1 MLPILLATALLALP
15 QGWGNDKHD
24 KHGKHEKHGKQD
36 REDRDERRDQGLP
49 PGLAKKGGVPPGLAK
64 KGGLPPGLA
73 KKFGHRVPERPYIAV
88 DPRYRDRAYFLIDG
102 RWELRKG
109 LEAHVQAELQDVLR
123 LPRVAPPIPLPKIGA
138 DLHVVLF
145 GN

>member
-1 MLPILLATALLALP
+1 MLVPILLSATLLAMP
-15 QGWGNDKHD
+15 QGRGHD
-24 KHGKHEKHGKQD
+24 HGG
-36 REDRDERRDQGLP
+36 P

-73 KKFGHRVPERPYIAV
+73 KKFGPRIPERPYVAV
-88 DPRYRDRAYFLIDG
+88 DPRYQDRAYFLIDG

-109 LEAHVQAELQDVLR
+109 FDVGLQAEIRDTLR
-123 LPRVAPPIPLPKIGA
+123 MPMAPPPVPLPRVGV

-145 GN
+145 N